1 VRSLFANVLRFALA
15 AAAASLVVLSLQPR
29 PARAIPIFAQ
39 RYGLQCGACH
49 SVLPELNAFGNF
61 FRNHGYRLAA
71 PKHGTTVVALRYQ
84 MEYDKDPAPD
94 AHRFVPGGVLLSNAD
109 IGKIT
114 AFLHYNLG
122 AQGGPSGT
130 YLAYLARYNEATQ
143 MQYRL
148 GLFELPLIHS
158 PGQRLDDLAP
168 YGYEQTHVGL
178 NDLTLAQP
186 RWGLEAERQAGT
198 SRLAATLAL
207 AEFKGAAYGGRPLDT
222 GINTRP
228 DRPEFGLFDRTAA
241 TPWLT
246 LTGDLLLGSRAIVP
260 TGRPIFIDNYRRGAL
275 GADMHARRW
284 SLLGEQWWGLDGDD
298 DGFGEH
304 AGSSGGFLR
313 LRYALGEHAYAG
325 VRYDAAA
332 APTAV
337 RDVVL
342 YAATHVGRHVRLLVE
357 NKRVQNGPSTL
368 EGAVTVGIPWPA
380 KE

>member
-1 VRSLFANVLRFALA
+1 MRALLA
-15 AAAASLVVLSLQPR
+15 AAAACLVTLSMQPHR
-29 PARAIPIFAQ
+29 AQAIPIFAQ

-61 FRNHGYRLAA
+61 FRNHGYRLAV

-84 MEYDKDPAPD
+84 LEYDKDPVPD
-94 AHRFVPGGVLLSNAD
+94 ARRFVPGGVLLSNVD
-109 IGKIT
+109 VGKIT

-130 YLAYLARYNEATQ
+130 YLAYLANYNEATR

-186 RWGLEAERQAGT
+186 RWGLEAERQVGNT
-198 SRLAATLAL
+198 RLAATLAI

-228 DRPEFGLFDRTAA
+228 DRPEFGLFDRSELSS
-241 TPWLT
+241 WLT
-246 LTGDLLLGSRAIVP
+246 FSGDLLVGARAIDP
-260 TGRPIFIDNYRRGAL
+260 AGRPIFTDNYRRTAL
-275 GADMHARRW
+275 GADVHVKRW
-284 SLLGEQWWGLDGDD
+284 SLLGQQWWGLDGDD

-313 LRYALGEHAYAG
+313 LRYALGAHAYAG

-337 RDVVL
+337 RDVVI

-357 NKRVQNGPSTL
+357 NKRVQNGTSTL
-368 EGAVTVGIPWPA
+368 EGALTVGVPWPA

>member
-1 VRSLFANVLRFALA
+1 LSGKCARALLAVAIAFVALA
-15 AAAASLVVLSLQPR
+15 QQTR
-29 PARAIPIFAQ
+29 PAQAIPIFAQ

-61 FRNHGYRLAA
+61 FRNHGYRLPI
-71 PKHGTTVVALRYQ
+71 PKHGTTVVAIRYQ
-84 MEYDKDPAPD
+84 MEYDKDPAPG
-94 AHRFVPGGVLLSNAD
+94 APRFVPGGVLISNAD

-122 AQGGPSGT
+122 AQGGPSET
-130 YLAYLARYNEATQ
+130 YLAYLANYNERTQ
-143 MQYRL
+143 TQYRL

-178 NDLTLAQP
+178 DDLTLAQP
-186 RWGLEAERQAGT
+186 RWGLEAERQVGT
-198 SRLAATLAL
+198 TRLAATLAV

-228 DRPEFGLFDRTAA
+228 DRPELGLFDRSEVA
-241 TPWLT
+241 PWLT
-246 LTGDLLLGSRAIVP
+246 LSGDLLVGARAIAP
-260 TGRPIFIDNYRRGAL
+260 IDRPIFTDAYRRSAL
-275 GADMHARRW
+275 GAEVHAKRW
-284 SLLGEQWWGLDGDD
+284 SLVGQQWWGLDGDD

-313 LRYALGEHAYAG
+313 LRYALGQHAYAG

-332 APTAV
+332 APTAI
-337 RDVVL
+337 RDVVI
-342 YAATHVGRHVRLLVE
+342 YAATQVGRHARLLLE
-357 NKRVQNGPSTL
+357 NKRVQNGSSTL
-368 EGAVTVGIPWPA
+368 EGAVTVGFPWPA

>member
-1 VRSLFANVLRFALA
+1 MFSKIERAAVFA
-15 AAAASLVVLSLQPR
+15 AAIFTGVSLNAA
-29 PARAIPIFAQ
+29 PAQAIPIFAQ
-39 RYGLQCGACH
+39 RYALQCGACH

-61 FRNHGYRLAA
+61 FRNHGYRLPL
-71 PKHGTTVVALRYQ
+71 PKHGTTVVAIRYQ
-84 MEYDKDPAPD
+84 MEYDKDPAPG
-94 AHRFVPGGVLLSNAD
+94 ARRFVPGGVLLSNAD
-109 IGKIT
+109 VGRIT
-114 AFLHYNLG
+114 AFLHYNFG

-130 YLAYLARYNEATQ
+130 YLAYLANYNETART
-143 MQYRL
+143 QYRL

-186 RWGLEAERQAGT
+186 RWGLEAERQIGRT
-198 SRLAATLAL
+198 RVAATLSV
-207 AEFKGAAYGGRPLDT
+207 AEFKGAAYGGKPIDT

-228 DRPEFGLFDRTAA
+228 DRPEFGLFDRSEVND
-241 TPWLT
+241 WLT
-246 LTGDLLLGSRAIVP
+246 LTGDALIGARAVVP
-260 TGRPIFIDNYRRGAL
+260 TGRPTFIDNYRRTAL
-275 GADMHARRW
+275 GVDAHLKRW
-284 SLLGEQWWGLDGDD
+284 SLLGQQWWGLDGDD

-313 LRYALGEHAYAG
+313 LRYGLGDHAYVG

-337 RDVVL
+337 RDVVI
-342 YAATHVGRHVRLLVE
+342 YAATHVGRHARLLIE
-357 NKRVQNGPSTL
+357 DKRVQFGQSTF
-368 EGAVTVGIPWPA
+368 EGAVTVGFPWPA